1 MLIAP
6 PAPLTA
12 AAPEASDSAPRPPL
26 LRAAASPVHIDTSP
40 LAAVV
45 LSAEL
50 MVVDPPAPLLICTA
64 PAA

>member
-1 MLIAP
+1 V
-6 PAPLTA
+6 
-12 AAPEASDSAPRPPL
+12 R
-26 LRAAASPVHIDTSP
+26 IDTSP